1 MNKIFKIL
9 FIIAFTFLIPAV
21 TFIAILNSKP
31 TQNPSEISKAASI
44 HSEVRLNHPIRVFDD
59 PLQEIFEK
67 EMEEKLLSRSSEAG
81 FDSPPPELEFNEND
95 EFPFDSI
102 TINELEKNSGRRLED
117 GITENT
123 LTGPGIIAFDH
134 QTKTN
139 AKYYAYAHIFKNLEE
154 YTSKFIVYPFKFSYT
169 PTSEDGNAEK
179 VDFHKGAVFSLNPDD
194 LPTDS
199 SASSYFKSYIDDTD
213 VSFGKAKA
221 LHDINIAILSVEDIY
236 EDMNMNLLYEASS
249 YCEFLSTYLGKY
261 SQCMEAKNY
270 YEFKEDK
277 TNAGKM
283 ALVMI
288 TPAEIEE
295 SLLLTKDNSPR
306 FQLLIVADHYAGSY
320 SRINN
325 KLGYGAIEKIKE
337 YVKHG
342 GQIHAYGK
350 SGYLLESW
358 KLLPNGM
365 YDTSTLMASTNSIL
379 EEKIDGCNNIN
390 SDSNNDFWKSLLC
403 MNFDS
408 YDGYGKSFL
417 LSAYKVNSD
426 KTSGVKTLLSYD
438 SASATLR
445 FKNLDGLMSELS
457 STDKDFLPF
466 IMEATHE
473 SGKIMLINGN
483 PLFKNTYN
491 EIFYNLLFM
500 PMSRSVAFDYYLG
513 TKDNNPIPGGEAGIL
528 LKFSLS
534 FINVY
539 NKDINGLKTHIWL
552 PDNIGFVEPLPEN
565 CEITPYENP
574 TFEKDLTLANA
585 SCHVQC
591 ATDSLSA
598 FNKFEKIITIE
609 ILHMAKPT
617 PRLTPLAS
625 RSIRVEMTW
634 PKGFSIFSSS
644 CSSMDT
650 GRLEMYRLVGSCSCC
665 CGEINIYVC

>member
-1 MNKIFKIL
+1 
-9 FIIAFTFLIPAV
+9 
-21 TFIAILNSKP
+21 
-31 TQNPSEISKAASI
+31 
-44 HSEVRLNHPIRVFDD
+44 
-59 PLQEIFEK
+59 
-67 EMEEKLLSRSSEAG
+67 
-81 FDSPPPELEFNEND
+81 
-95 EFPFDSI
+95 
-102 TINELEKNSGRRLED
+102 
-117 GITENT
+117 
-123 LTGPGIIAFDH
+123 
-134 QTKTN
+134 
-139 AKYYAYAHIFKNLEE
+139 
-154 YTSKFIVYPFKFSYT
+154 
-169 PTSEDGNAEK
+169 
-179 VDFHKGAVFSLNPDD
+179 
-194 LPTDS
+194 
-199 SASSYFKSYIDDTD
+199 
-213 VSFGKAKA
+213 
-221 LHDINIAILSVEDIY
+221 
-236 EDMNMNLLYEASS
+236 
-249 YCEFLSTYLGKY
+249 
-261 SQCMEAKNY
+261 
-270 YEFKEDK
+270 
-277 TNAGKM
+277 
-283 ALVMI
+283 MI

-306 FQLLIVADHYAGSY
+306 FQLLIVADHYAESY

-325 KLGYGAIEKIKE
+325 KLGNETIEKIKE
-337 YVKHG
+337 YVNHG

-358 KLLPNGM
+358 GLLQNGM

-609 ILHMAKPT
+609 ILHSNATQAKYDIPIVFPAFEYIDIESSHTYRADLGCLKTDAAMAALLRGALNPDPSSFYPIKGRGQYVDNVLQVENKEDT
-617 PRLTPLAS
+617 EALDVDYIAMIPLIS
-625 RSIRVEMTW
+625 PVVDGSDQTEPIRALRFL
-634 PKGFSIFSSS
+634 PS
-644 CSSMDT
+644 
-650 GRLEMYRLVGSCSCC
+650 Y
-665 CGEINIYVC
+665 YVQYNETKNRCTVL